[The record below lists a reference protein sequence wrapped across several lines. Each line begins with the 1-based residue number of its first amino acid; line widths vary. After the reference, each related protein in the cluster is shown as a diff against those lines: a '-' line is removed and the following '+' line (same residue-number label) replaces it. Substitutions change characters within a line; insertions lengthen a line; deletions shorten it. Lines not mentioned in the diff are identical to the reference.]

1 MGPRVLALV
10 CSLATSCTF
19 AVRGLPLTSTDG
31 STGSDASVSDGPG
44 NDLGGSCDGCLLGC
58 GGVPMHCLA
67 FAPAGPVQPGDYG
80 QAGLQPLVLS
90 SDTTFNT
97 DDGSITGG
105 LTRAAGAGVQTGIS
119 FRQAT
124 QGNGATNVGVF
135 GFAMLTIADGV
146 TVSFTGDSAV
156 AFASAGDVSVVGT
169 INAVG
174 LCIAGV
180 GGPGGG
186 RGGATGADG
195 GGPGRGGRG
204 GGTADKASGG
214 GGGGYGHNGGRGG
227 NGSGATSGG
236 TAGPSVGDL
245 TADPLSLQGGSGGGG
260 GGGPNGP
267 TEGMGGG
274 GGGAFQLSVNGQ
286 LSVSGVV
293 RAGGCFG
300 GGGGQQAGGGGGGSG
315 GALVLDA
322 IGVSLLPGAILAV
335 NGAGGGGG
343 DQGDPGG
350 SGLLGLTA
358 AIGGAGNNGGSNG
371 GAGGVGGSSVGQNGA
386 DTGGGSKNAGGGGG
400 ACGRIGFRTA
410 SGMIVNQAAVVSPLV
425 TDQNLAGKPL
435 TTFSKAR
442 LQ

>member
-214 GGGGYGHNGGRGG
+214 GGGGTCRMRHQKRARSNTHSSR
-227 NGSGATSGG
+227 
-236 TAGPSVGDL
+236 
-245 TADPLSLQGGSGGGG
+245 
-260 GGGPNGP
+260 PNNACTLIQNDWVRFGQESCRRPRTP
-267 TEGMGGG
+267 T
-274 GGGAFQLSVNGQ
+274 
-286 LSVSGVV
+286 
-293 RAGGCFG
+293 
-300 GGGGQQAGGGGGGSG
+300 
-315 GALVLDA
+315 
-322 IGVSLLPGAILAV
+322 P
-335 NGAGGGGG
+335 
-343 DQGDPGG
+343 
-350 SGLLGLTA
+350 T
-358 AIGGAGNNGGSNG
+358 
-371 GAGGVGGSSVGQNGA
+371 
-386 DTGGGSKNAGGGGG
+386 TSKNITQ
-400 ACGRIGFRTA
+400 C
-410 SGMIVNQAAVVSPLV
+410 
-425 TDQNLAGKPL
+425 
-435 TTFSKAR
+435 KAMAPVP
-442 LQ
+442 